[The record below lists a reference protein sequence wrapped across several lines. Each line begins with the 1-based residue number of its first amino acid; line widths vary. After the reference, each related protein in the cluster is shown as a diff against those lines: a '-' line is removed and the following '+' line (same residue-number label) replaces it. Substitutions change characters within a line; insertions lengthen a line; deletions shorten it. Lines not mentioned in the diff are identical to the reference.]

1 MKLLPVWGR
10 ALPLMFIVV
19 VAKLSSIVKPT
30 GLDVLKLRVRL
41 EWLIVV
47 LHVSAVTF
55 KMSAI
60 ATFGI

>member
-19 VAKLSSIVKPT
+19 VAKLSSIFKPT